1 MRTDMLLLII
11 GMGVVTYITRRFFI
25 GAAKHAPLH
34 PMVIRLLEYVPVAV
48 LSVLVVPA
56 IVAPE
61 QRLALNLDNVFIIG
75 AVVTALGLLLFKK
88 QWFAIILG
96 VVTVVL
102 IRVM

>member
-1 MRTDMLLLII
+1 MRTDMLLLVI

-61 QRLALNLDNVFIIG
+61 QRLALSLSNVFIIG
-75 AVVTALGLLLFKK
+75 AAATALGLFLFKK
-88 QWFAIILG
+88 QWLAIMLG